1 MRSFAVLF
9 LSLFLGSSLGA
20 CSSPTATPDA
30 ATPLDAHRLPPDA
43 TLDAMEPP
51 EDALVPAEDS
61 GPPGVEVAHERELRA
76 VWLTTVYNLDW
87 PSRSGLSA
95 DAQRAELDALFDLL
109 RGAGF
114 NAVFLQVR
122 PEGDALYR
130 SSFEPWSRFLAGTM
144 GRDPGYDPLAYAIGA
159 ARERGL
165 ELHAWVNPY
174 RALASSMTTAAEGH
188 ASRRFPEHAHV
199 YGASLWMDP
208 GAPEVQDHVVAV
220 LRELLADYD
229 VDGLV
234 FDDYFYPYPDGST
247 PYPDDA
253 TYAAYQSSGGTLERA
268 DWRRDNVNRLVA
280 RVGALVDEVR
290 PSARFGISPFG
301 IHRPGMPEG
310 IRGLDAYAA
319 IYADAHAWWDAGSVD
334 WLAPQLYWPSTQT
347 AQAYGA
353 LVQWWGAFADGA
365 DGRVLFAAN
374 DATRLGS
381 TEAWTLDEMATQI
394 RLTREAPGMAGN
406 VYFRARAL
414 TEDRLGVTTMLRTE
428 TYVSPALPP
437 PTPGVARPAM
447 PTREGSTIR
456 AASDTR
462 AFALYADES
471 TLLRVIPARE
481 GSATLEDDDA
491 RFVTAIGPGAAESL
505 ALTLGST

>member
-9 LSLFLGSSLGA
+9 LTSLFAFGSLGA
-20 CSSPTATPDA
+20 CSSSGATPDA

-43 TLDAMEPP
+43 TRDATEPP
-51 EDALVPAEDS
+51 EDAFVPAEDA
-61 GPPGVEVAHERELRA
+61 GPPGVEVAHTRELRA

-87 PSRSGLSA
+87 PSSGGLSA

-130 SSFEPWSRFLAGTM
+130 SSLEPWSRFLTGTM
-144 GRDPGYDPLAYAIGA
+144 GRDPGYDPLAYAIDA

-174 RALASSMTTAAEGH
+174 RALASRMTTTAEGH
-188 ASRRFPEHAHV
+188 ASRRFPEHAHA

-220 LRELLADYD
+220 LRELLEDYD

-234 FDDYFYPYPDGST
+234 FDDYFYPYPDGTT

-253 TYAAYQSSGGTLERA
+253 TYAAYRSTGGTLERG

-319 IYADAHAWWDAGSVD
+319 IYADARAWWDAGSVD

-353 LVQWWGAFADGA
+353 LVQWWGAFADGT

-381 TEAWTLDEMATQI
+381 TDAWTLDEMATQI

-414 TEDRLGVTTMLRTE
+414 TEDRLGLTTRLRTE
-428 TYVSPALPP
+428 TYVTPALPP
-437 PTPGVARPAM
+437 PTPGVVRPAM
-447 PTREGSTIR
+447 PTREGTTIR

-462 AFALYADES
+462 VFALYADES

-491 RFVTAIGPGAAESL
+491 RFVTAIGPGATESL
-505 ALTLGST
+505 ALAL

>member
-9 LSLFLGSSLGA
+9 LASLFASSSLLA
-20 CSSPTATPDA
+20 CSSNGATPDA
-30 ATPLDAHRLPPDA
+30 ATPLDAHRVPRDA
-43 TLDAMEPP
+43 TLDAPEPS
-51 EDALVPAEDS
+51 EDAFVPAEDA
-61 GPPGVEVAHERELRA
+61 GPPGVEVAHTRELRA

-109 RGAGF
+109 RGVGF

-130 SSFEPWSRFLAGTM
+130 SSLEPWSRFLAGTM
-144 GRDPGYDPLAYAIGA
+144 GRDPGYDPLAYAIDA

-174 RALASSMTTAAEGH
+174 RALASRMTTAAEGH
-188 ASRRFPEHAHV
+188 ASLRFPEHAHV

-220 LRELLADYD
+220 LRELLEDYD

-353 LVQWWGAFADGA
+353 LVQWWGAFADGT

-381 TEAWTLDEMATQI
+381 TDAWTLDEMATQI

-414 TEDRLGVTTMLRTE
+414 TEDRLGLTTMLRTE

-437 PTPGVARPAM
+437 PTPGVARPAT
-447 PTREGSTIR
+447 PTREGTTLR
-456 AASDTR
+456 ATSDTR

-481 GSATLEDDDA
+481 GSATLEGADA

-505 ALTLGST
+505 ALTL